1 MLSISKLTMSSA
13 CVMTR
18 YHTRLFDPKFDINK
32 REEAILVSLPW
43 RRITSQTSSEIPV
56 ALSANFAIIL
66 PTATCGFIREIYL
79 LFLTVPHALNM
90 ASIMLDGK
98 KLSDFRVVD
107 LRQELEKRGLE
118 KSGVKAVLI
127 ERLQNVSWGRLW
139 ENGVRNHP
147 ISKLTDH

>member
-1 MLSISKLTMSSA
+1 M
-13 CVMTR
+13 
-18 YHTRLFDPKFDINK
+18 
-32 REEAILVSLPW
+32 
-43 RRITSQTSSEIPV
+43 
-56 ALSANFAIIL
+56 
-66 PTATCGFIREIYL
+66 

-127 ERLQNVSWGRLW
+127 ERLQNVSWRKIM
-139 ENGVRNHP
+139 R
-147 ISKLTDH
+147 KRC

>member
-1 MLSISKLTMSSA
+1 MSA
-13 CVMTR
+13 
-18 YHTRLFDPKFDINK
+18 D
-32 REEAILVSLPW
+32 
-43 RRITSQTSSEIPV
+43 RRADL
-56 ALSANFAIIL
+56 ALSAIFAKIL
-66 PTATCGFIREIYL
+66 PTGTCGFIREICL

-127 ERLQNVSWGRLW
+127 ERLQNVSWGKIMRK
-139 ENGVRNHP
+139 RC
-147 ISKLTDH
+147 